1 MNKKKLL
8 SVLLVLAMVLSLAAC
23 GGAKDDAD
31 KGVTGTY
38 EGKAKGH
45 NGDLVLEVSFKDS
58 KIEKIDVKA
67 SEESEGIGDKA
78 IEKLSKEVIDNNTVD
93 VDTVA
98 TATVTSN
105 AFLEAVKDAIKNAGL
120 KEEDFAKADDA
131 DKEDDKTSE
140 EKELEADV
148 VVVGAGGA
156 GMTAAI
162 EANDAGKSVIIL
174 EKADFTGGNTTR
186 ATGGMNA
193 GKTEY
198 QDKNEFEANDKEAIE
213 NKIKTAREEYPE
225 LKELADTVEG
235 QLKDYEANP
244 EGYFDSKELFMLDT
258 LVGGKNINNKELVET
273 LVDNSSAA
281 IDWLK
286 SYGMELTDVGS
297 FGGASVKRIHR
308 PLVDGQTKAVGSYL
322 VPKMTEILEEK
333 KVDILFGT
341 AATELIEKDGAIV
354 GVKAGD
360 LTVNA
365 KSVVLATGGFAAN
378 LEKVAEIKPELKGFV
393 TTNAA
398 TLMGDGIW
406 MAEKVGADVVDMDQI
421 QIHPTVEQETSSL
434 ITEGVRGD
442 GAILVNQDGKRF
454 IDEVGTRDVVSAAEI
469 EQPGS
474 YAYLIFDQA
483 MVEKSGPLQGYI
495 EKGFTK
501 QGETY
506 EELAKELEI
515 DEKTLAETMEN
526 WNKAVL
532 AKKDEEFGR
541 TAFADEL
548 KTAPY
553 YAIKLSPGVH
563 HTMGG
568 LKINTNTEVLDKDG
582 NAIPNLYAA
591 GEITGGVHGANR
603 LGGNAVADI
612 IIYGR
617 IAGQNA
623 AKNVK

>member
-1 MNKKKLL
+1 
-8 SVLLVLAMVLSLAAC
+8 
-23 GGAKDDAD
+23 
-31 KGVTGTY
+31 
-38 EGKAKGH
+38 
-45 NGDLVLEVSFKDS
+45 
-58 KIEKIDVKA
+58 
-67 SEESEGIGDKA
+67 
-78 IEKLSKEVIDNNTVD
+78 
-93 VDTVA
+93 
-98 TATVTSN
+98 
-105 AFLEAVKDAIKNAGL
+105 
-120 KEEDFAKADDA
+120 
-131 DKEDDKTSE
+131 
-140 EKELEADV
+140 
-148 VVVGAGGA
+148 
-156 GMTAAI
+156 
-162 EANDAGKSVIIL
+162 
-174 EKADFTGGNTTR
+174 
-186 ATGGMNA
+186 
-193 GKTEY
+193 
-198 QDKNEFEANDKEAIE
+198 
-213 NKIKTAREEYPE
+213 
-225 LKELADTVEG
+225 
-235 QLKDYEANP
+235 
-244 EGYFDSKELFMLDT
+244 MLDT
-258 LVGGKNINNKELVET
+258 LVGGKNVNNHELVET

-360 LTVNA
+360 ITVNA

-526 WNKAVL
+526 WNKAVVS
-532 AKKDEEFGR
+532 KKDEEFGR

-568 LKINTNTEVLDKDG
+568 LKINKDTQVLDKDG

>member
-1 MNKKKLL
+1 
-8 SVLLVLAMVLSLAAC
+8 
-23 GGAKDDAD
+23 
-31 KGVTGTY
+31 
-38 EGKAKGH
+38 
-45 NGDLVLEVSFKDS
+45 
-58 KIEKIDVKA
+58 
-67 SEESEGIGDKA
+67 
-78 IEKLSKEVIDNNTVD
+78 
-93 VDTVA
+93 
-98 TATVTSN
+98 
-105 AFLEAVKDAIKNAGL
+105 
-120 KEEDFAKADDA
+120 
-131 DKEDDKTSE
+131 
-140 EKELEADV
+140 
-148 VVVGAGGA
+148 
-156 GMTAAI
+156 
-162 EANDAGKSVIIL
+162 
-174 EKADFTGGNTTR
+174 
-186 ATGGMNA
+186 
-193 GKTEY
+193 
-198 QDKNEFEANDKEAIE
+198 
-213 NKIKTAREEYPE
+213 
-225 LKELADTVEG
+225 
-235 QLKDYEANP
+235 
-244 EGYFDSKELFMLDT
+244 
-258 LVGGKNINNKELVET
+258 
-273 LVDNSSAA
+273 
-281 IDWLK
+281 
-286 SYGMELTDVGS
+286 MELTDVGS

-360 LTVNA
+360 ITVNA

-526 WNKAVL
+526 WNKAVVS
-532 AKKDEEFGR
+532 KKDEEFGR

-568 LKINTNTEVLDKDG
+568 LKINKDTQVLDKDG